1 MGSLAN
7 RRKKQYVLRPK
18 EVPGA
23 KQAIEKII
31 PAVMKDG
38 FQQLKMEEIAKLM
51 DVSRATMYKH
61 FSSKEE
67 VIAGVV
73 YIFVDYIDQ
82 LKLPSVQVE
91 GELFGVSF
99 QQLFEQ
105 SVSLAGKISEVFLK
119 ELQSAYPELSDS
131 LRSALLQREQQ
142 SLEFYRHGIDKG
154 IFQPVNERFILL
166 QDELLLREIM
176 NTKYLLQNQTSIQQV
191 LTDYYQFK
199 KIQLFRPEKMGLI
212 EDHLII
218 PVINYVAEKYNR
230 TL

>member
-1 MGSLAN
+1 MSLDDKKSLAQS
-7 RRKKQYVLRPK
+7 RLLK
-18 EVPGA
+18 
-23 KQAIEKII
+23 KII
-31 PAVMKDG
+31 PVLMKDG
-38 FQQLKMEEIAKLM
+38 FQQLKMEEISKLM

-73 YIFVDYIDQ
+73 QIFVDYIEQ
-82 LKLPSVQVE
+82 LQLHSLQVE
-91 GELFGVSF
+91 EEAFGAAF

-105 SVSLAGKISEVFLK
+105 SVSLAGKISENFMK
-119 ELQSAYPELSDS
+119 ELQSSYPDLSGS
-131 LRSALLQREQQ
+131 LRSALQRREQQ
-142 SLEFYRHGIDKG
+142 SLEFYRRGINKG

-199 KIQLFRPEKMGLI
+199 KIQLFLPHKMELV
-212 EDHLII
+212 DDTLII
-218 PVINYVAEKYNR
+218 PVIDHVADKYNQ

>member
-1 MGSLAN
+1 MSLDP
-7 RRKKQYVLRPK
+7 KKS
-18 EVPGA
+18 
-23 KQAIEKII
+23 QAQSKLLKKII

-91 GELFGVSF
+91 EELFGVSF

-119 ELQSAYPELSDS
+119 ELHSAYPELSDS
-131 LRSALLQREQQ
+131 LKSALLQRESQ

-212 EDHLII
+212 EDQLII
-218 PVINYVAEKYNR
+218 PVINHVAEKYNR

>member
-1 MGSLAN
+1 MSLDS
-7 RRKKQYVLRPK
+7 KKS
-18 EVPGA
+18 
-23 KQAIEKII
+23 QAQSKLLKKII

-91 GELFGVSF
+91 EELFGVSF

-119 ELQSAYPELSDS
+119 ELHSAYPELSDS
-131 LRSALLQREQQ
+131 LKSALLQRESQ

-212 EDHLII
+212 EDQLII
-218 PVINYVAEKYNR
+218 PVINHVAEKYNR

>member
-1 MGSLAN
+1 MSLDP
-7 RRKKQYVLRPK
+7 KKSLTQSKLLK
-18 EVPGA
+18 
-23 KQAIEKII
+23 KII

-119 ELQSAYPELSDS
+119 ELQGAYPELSDS
-131 LRSALLQREQQ
+131 LKSALLQRESQ
-142 SLEFYRHGIDKG
+142 SLEFYRHGIDQG
-154 IFQPVNERFILL
+154 IFQPINERFILL

-199 KIQLFRPEKMGLI
+199 KVQLFRPEKMGLI
-212 EDHLII
+212 DDHLII
-218 PVINYVAEKYNR
+218 PVINHVAEKYNR

>member
-1 MGSLAN
+1 MSLEEKKSLAQS
-7 RRKKQYVLRPK
+7 KLLK
-18 EVPGA
+18 
-23 KQAIEKII
+23 KII

-38 FQQLKMEEIAKLM
+38 FQHLKMEEISKLM
-51 DVSRATMYKH
+51 DVSRATLYKH

-67 VIAGVV
+67 VIAGIVL
-73 YIFVDYIDQ
+73 IFVNYIDQ
-82 LKLPSVQVE
+82 LKLHTLQVE
-91 GELFGVSF
+91 EELFGVSF

-119 ELQSAYPELSDS
+119 ELQSSYPELFDT
-131 LRSALLQREQQ
+131 LRSALQQREQQ
-142 SLEFYRHGIDKG
+142 SLEFYRRGIDKG

-191 LTDYYQFK
+191 LKDYYQFK
-199 KIQLFRPEKMGLI
+199 KVQLFLPDKTGLV
-212 EDHLII
+212 DDRLIL
-218 PVINYVAEKYNR
+218 PVIDHVAEKYNR